1 VSFLTRGVHQPT
13 QRISSDQC
21 DRAGGEG
28 CGEAMREPAGLIA
41 RIRQIRRTAE
51 TSSAAPT
58 RAASRDDPSALQL
71 LQARVEHLEQLVE
84 GLQDS
89 MHREAERQG
98 KRIAELETRTEPAAL
113 SVALSKDARE
123 RGL

>member
-1 VSFLTRGVHQPT
+1 
-13 QRISSDQC
+13 
-21 DRAGGEG
+21 
-28 CGEAMREPAGLIA
+28 MRESAGLIA
-41 RIRQIRRTAE
+41 RIRQIRRTVD
-51 TSSAAPT
+51 TSATAPRKT
-58 RAASRDDPSALQL
+58 AGKDDPTALQL

-89 MHREAERQG
+89 TYREAERQG
-98 KRIAELETRTEPAAL
+98 RRLAELEARTEPAAL